1 MCPIANELGS
11 EDTNERDDE
20 QSRNSFSFKVNRE
33 ARGITQRGKEIRDRC
48 VIGVV
53 VNRNPDEIRGQ
64 YPKTSSA
71 RSLQLRSQSR
81 RLGVNRSSISNNGIG
96 IAIKIVVSNSGSIQ
110 RVVTALAAR
119 MVHPKT
125 KIGCGSDQGDKSR
138 GLEFTECL
146 TVVAGEFM

>member
-1 MCPIANELGS
+1 MKYVAS
-11 EDTNERDDE
+11 
-20 QSRNSFSFKVNRE
+20 
-33 ARGITQRGKEIRDRC
+33 TQKA
-48 VIGVV
+48 
-53 VNRNPDEIRGQ
+53 
-64 YPKTSSA
+64 SSA

-119 MVHPKT
+119 MVQPKT

-138 GLEFTECL
+138 DLEFTECR